1 MEVTLKY
8 QSPGRKVLYEM
19 RRMEE
24 AGLREGKTNN
34 ATNTFFSLTYEGQKD
49 GLDTFTYRVSGHTQT
64 NHSGLYAWV
73 EDLQPLTSY
82 LELGIGKSGRIE
94 KILNGKKI
102 YNSWD
107 GKIWYA
113 TRKKHKREE
122 NAEAMLENVDGTLR
136 DDELFANTL
145 RYAPPFSLLFSGI
158 HGMLFDRDKIQ
169 KRTGC
174 LPGFFGESNL
184 PLLIED
190 EIKASEKEGESHEIK
205 SEGKLDEKHFNRD
218 IFRTFVRT
226 LSDSP
231 TAVCDLSTH
240 HTERYLFDSNGW
252 IRTGMWLHLSV
263 VPYFMLREERC
274 FLKAR
279 QS

>member
-8 QSPGRKVLYEM
+8 ESPGRKVLYEM

-24 AGLREGKTNN
+24 AELRAGKTNN

-190 EIKASEKEGESHEIK
+190 EIKASEKEGESYEIK

-226 LSDSP
+226 LSDSH

-240 HTERYLFDSNGW
+240 HTERYLFDSNRW
-252 IRTGMWLHLSV
+252 IQTGMWLHLSV

>member
-1 MEVTLKY
+1 MEVMLNY

-19 RRMEE
+19 HRMEE
-24 AGLREGKTNN
+24 AELRGGKTQN
-34 ATNTFFSLTYEGQKD
+34 ATNTFFSLTYEGQKE
-49 GLDTFTYRVSGHTQT
+49 GLDAFTYVVSNHTQT
-64 NHSGLYAWV
+64 NHAGLYAWV
-73 EDLQPLTSY
+73 EDLLPLTSR
-82 LELGIGKSGRIE
+82 LELGIKGGRI
-94 KILNGKKI
+94 KKVFNRNNI
-102 YNSWD
+102 FNLWLD
-107 GKIWYA
+107 KIWYA
-113 TRKKHKREE
+113 TRKKHKQEN
-122 NAEAMLENVDGTLR
+122 NAESMLENVDKTLR
-136 DDELFANTL
+136 DDEMFANTL

-158 HGMLFDRDKIQ
+158 HGMVFDRDKIT

-174 LPGFFGESNL
+174 LPGFFGESDL

-190 EIKASEKEGESHEIK
+190 EIAASEKPGESYEIK

-231 TAVCDLSTH
+231 TAVCDLSTR
-240 HTERYLFDSNGW
+240 HTERYLLDAKGW
-252 IRTGMWLHLSV
+252 IQTGMWLHLSV

-274 FLKAR
+274 FLKAI